1 MEQTTISLADPTSP
15 LFDTLFERHVQAMHA
30 DTPPESIHMLPR
42 TDLVAS
48 NIKFLAAVRGG
59 QALAMGAIK
68 DHGDGLGEIKS
79 MHVLSEC
86 RGQGLAAQVLA
97 ALVAQASQQ
106 GLTQLALETG
116 AQASF
121 AAARRLYA
129 KTGFQECAPFAEY
142 RPDPLSVF
150 MMRRL

>member
-1 MEQTTISLADPTSP
+1 MDQITITLADPTDP

-42 TDLVAS
+42 TDLVAP
-48 NIKFLAAVRGG
+48 NIRFLALVRGG
-59 QALAMGAIK
+59 KALAMGAIK
-68 DHGDGLGEIKS
+68 DHGDGVGEIKS

-86 RGQGLAAQVLA
+86 RGQGLAVKVLE
-97 ALVAQASQQ
+97 ALITQARQQ

-121 AAARRLYA
+121 AAARGLYA
-129 KTGFQECAPFAEY
+129 KAGFQDCAPFADY
-142 RPDPLSVF
+142 QPDPLSIF